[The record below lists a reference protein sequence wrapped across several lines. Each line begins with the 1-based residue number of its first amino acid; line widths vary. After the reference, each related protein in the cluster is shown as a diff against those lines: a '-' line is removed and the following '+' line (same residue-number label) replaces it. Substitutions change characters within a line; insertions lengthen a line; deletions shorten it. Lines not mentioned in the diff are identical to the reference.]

1 MLEPVATP
9 SFGSILARL
18 HTEKDLAAYVV
29 AERAALQARWT
40 PGSGAGRAWMNQ
52 HADLLDAVIRRLFAL
67 AHERALGASPGS
79 SPGVAIL
86 ATGGYGQG
94 LLAPHS
100 DLDLTFLS
108 ARDDDS
114 PVLREMFRL
123 VMDVLLSG
131 AKIKVGYGYRTIA
144 EIGGETLD
152 HQTQTA
158 LLDARLLAGD
168 SDLFTRFDHVFHT
181 HLQTADF
188 LFRKW
193 RERLAMRA
201 RMGGSPFVAQ
211 PNIKEGVGGMR
222 EWQTAAW
229 LAKVRF
235 GKSGEGLWRDLVRR
249 KVITADDYK
258 DLQGAREFL
267 LSVRASLH
275 IAAGERRDL
284 LSPPWQDRAAQQLE
298 PTGDRDPFL
307 VRVYSAL
314 SRSLDI
320 TDKVAV
326 RCLESP
332 LSLGSGDNG
341 LSSVRMAVTVT
352 DPAQADRDL
361 LWPLRALAFCQRY
374 DLDLALPAEERI
386 QQFALEQEA
395 HRESN
400 AELLGEMGAFFVREL
415 LAQPGDLYATLRR
428 MRRSGLLRLLLPELD
443 MCMTL
448 APRDPSH
455 ALTVGEHTLR
465 VVRNLSDLGL
475 HRLRASPGPA
485 PFGAPTDIAPPRGGY
500 VPTPRPAALLSGGA
514 GDAPPG
520 GEWGGGDS
528 PLGYDVLLTAVEA
541 PATLLLAALL
551 HDVGKRQASGA
562 NEGDEEMSVAGGS
575 AGRGG
580 AGGAQ
585 RRGHA
590 IIGAEMA
597 QTICQRLG
605 CDDLQT
611 ARVAFLVRRHLL
623 MAETSRLRDLGLPET
638 IRDFTQIVTD
648 ADLLRMLSLL
658 TWADTAAVGPGVWT
672 AMRAQQLGEL
682 YERAEVALQ
691 AQTALEI
698 TAAATM
704 GQEEEAI
711 KMERGIS
718 VPLGAA
724 SPDPAAVTPARLD
737 AVRERIR
744 RQLAREKELGRRM
757 DILSGGDSARAA
769 DAIRAHVDAM
779 PPAYLLNTPLSVIG
793 LHLTLIERLR
803 SGGPASPPVVDV
815 RTPPP
820 PNALSHTEVT
830 VVARDD
836 EKPGLLAKITG
847 VLLAY
852 DVSIYAA
859 QVFTRDVPG
868 LGRIVIDTLW
878 ADVHGRPLAV
888 EKRADVEEAI
898 QAVLS
903 GERPLDDLLAQ
914 RLKSRRADWQRLL
927 DPASLPI
934 RRVFVDDQDLS
945 AADSSANAR
954 ASEGGPL
961 APTGL
966 SPVSAERDSATLVDI
981 EAADEPGALYRL
993 SRLLTSLSWNIHAA
1007 RVSTWGGSVRCAFY
1021 VTDAAVGAGGESR
1034 SPDAART
1041 ALQSALRLTP
1051 GARAQTM

>member
-1 MLEPVATP
+1 MFEPAAST

-18 HTEKDLAAYVV
+18 HTEKDLAAYVG
-29 AERAALQARWT
+29 AERAALQARWM
-40 PGSGAGRAWMNQ
+40 PSSGGAGRAWMNQ
-52 HADLLDAVIRRLFAL
+52 HTDLLDAVIRRLFAL
-67 AHERALGASPGS
+67 AEERAQTVSPGS
-79 SPGVAIL
+79 ASGVAIL

-131 AKIKVGYGYRTIA
+131 AKIKVGYGYRTLA
-144 EIGGETLD
+144 DIGGETLD

-158 LLDARLLAGD
+158 LLDARLVTGD
-168 SDLFTRFDHVFHT
+168 SALFTQFDQIFRAN
-181 HLQTADF
+181 LQTADF

-235 GKSGEGLWRDLVRR
+235 GRSGEGLWRDLVRR

-258 DLQGAREFL
+258 DLQSAREFL
-267 LSVRASLH
+267 LSVRACVH

-284 LSPPWQDRAAQQLE
+284 LSPPWQDEVARILE
-298 PTGDRDPFL
+298 PSGGDRERFMA
-307 VRVYSAL
+307 RVYDAL
-314 SRSLDI
+314 GRSLDI

-332 LSLGSGDNG
+332 LPLGMGDTG

-352 DPAQADRDL
+352 DPVRADRDF

-386 QQFALEQEA
+386 GQVVEEYNTPS
-395 HRESN
+395 ESN
-400 AELLGEMGAFFVREL
+400 ADALREMGAFFMREL

-443 MCMTL
+443 ICLTL

-465 VVRNLSDLGL
+465 VVRNLSDLAL
-475 HRLRASPGPA
+475 HRSRGGANTGPA
-485 PFGAPTDIAPPRGGY
+485 PSGALPAAPPRGGY
-500 VPTPRPAALLSGGA
+500 VPTPRPAALLGSGGDA
-514 GDAPPG
+514 APPG
-520 GEWGGGDS
+520 GEWGGGDA
-528 PLGYDVLLTAVEA
+528 PAGYDALLDAVEA
-541 PATLLLAALL
+541 PATLFLAALL
-551 HDVGKRQASGA
+551 HDVGKRQAGA
-562 NEGDEEMSVAGGS
+562 NSDSDEEAGGGAKR
-575 AGRGG
+575 AGRG
-580 AGGAQ
+580 
-585 RRGHA
+585 HA
-590 IIGAEMA
+590 VIGAEMA
-597 QTICQRLG
+597 ETICKRLG

-638 IRDFTQIVTD
+638 IRDFTHIVAD
-648 ADLLRMLSLL
+648 ADLLRMLNLL

-682 YERAEVALQ
+682 YERAEAALSAQVAPET
-691 AQTALEI
+691 TATE
-698 TAAATM
+698 
-704 GQEEEAI
+704 
-711 KMERGIS
+711 
-718 VPLGAA
+718 PLLAPGEAA
-724 SPDPAAVTPARLD
+724 SPAPVSPSVLPVGVAPARLD

-803 SGGPASPPVVDV
+803 SGGADARPVVDV

-852 DVSIYAA
+852 DVSIHAA

-888 EKRADVEEAI
+888 EKRADVEEAME
-898 QAVLS
+898 AVLS

-934 RRVFVDDQDLS
+934 RRVFVDGHDLS
-945 AADSSANAR
+945 AGAVSSNA
-954 ASEGGPL
+954 ASRS
-961 APTGL
+961 ACRSAKSARRRSC
-966 SPVSAERDSATLVDI
+966 SPVT
-981 EAADEPGALYRL
+981 
-993 SRLLTSLSWNIHAA
+993 
-1007 RVSTWGGSVRCAFY
+1007 
-1021 VTDAAVGAGGESR
+1021 
-1034 SPDAART
+1034 
-1041 ALQSALRLTP
+1041 
-1051 GARAQTM
+1051 RAQTPTASQAASTTPAMSAPPVEIVIIAEIGPRS